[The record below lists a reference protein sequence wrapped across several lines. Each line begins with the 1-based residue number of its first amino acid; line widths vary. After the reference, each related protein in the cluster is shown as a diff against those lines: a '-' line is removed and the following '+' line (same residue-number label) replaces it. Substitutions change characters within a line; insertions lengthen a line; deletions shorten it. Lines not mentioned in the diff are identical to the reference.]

1 VNTFIP
7 DVSVAAKWVLPAA
20 EERFIPE
27 AFQLLESY
35 TANEIRLLVPDI
47 FWPEF
52 GNVLWKA
59 VRQGRQS
66 RPSAEVAIA
75 SIRERGIATVPSLG
89 LLPEALAIALDF
101 GRTVYDSLYVAL
113 AITIK
118 GEFITADQRLA
129 SALAAYL
136 PVKWLGAL

>member
-1 VNTFIP
+1 
-7 DVSVAAKWVLPAA
+7 
-20 EERFIPE
+20 
-27 AFQLLESY
+27 LLESY
-35 TANEIRLLVPDI
+35 TANEIRLIVPDI

-59 VRQGRQS
+59 VRRGRQS
-66 RPSAEVAIA
+66 RTSAEVAIA
-75 SIRERGIATVPSLG
+75 SMQERGIATVPSLG
-89 LLPEALAIALDF
+89 LLPEALAIASNF
-101 GRTVYDSLYVAL
+101 GRTIYDGLYVAL

>member
-1 VNTFIP
+1 
-7 DVSVAAKWVLPAA
+7 
-20 EERFIPE
+20 
-27 AFQLLESY
+27 
-35 TANEIRLLVPDI
+35 VPDI